1 MLPVYL
7 ESCAVALGLDAR
19 LRVSIT
25 APAPGADR
33 GGTAAPAAPDA
44 DGFSRVT
51 VGAAA
56 NPATRPADGG
66 PAGLALAV
74 GPAPVAAGCWRAVSP
89 DRPGLAGGPMS
100 GAAGGGLGRLLA
112 ERLAEPAGP
121 LAARIR
127 AIEACLPPGPAG
139 GERSRGGQS
148 RSGPGLSGHGP
159 GGPGL
164 SGHGLGGHGLGG
176 HGLGGHGLGGRLVLD
191 DAVLDD
197 WVVLRAGPARLACTV
212 VQITGVATPVA
223 VALITGLAA
232 LGPVPVT
239 GDRAAGP
246 APQPSVSHEEAE
258 AHTAGGPALAA
269 SPDPAEAGS
278 GEPASAEAGGLPW
291 VWLWAGPA
299 GG

>member
-1 MLPVYL
+1 
-7 ESCAVALGLDAR
+7 
-19 LRVSIT
+19 
-25 APAPGADR
+25 
-33 GGTAAPAAPDA
+33 
-44 DGFSRVT
+44 
-51 VGAAA
+51 
-56 NPATRPADGG
+56 
-66 PAGLALAV
+66 
-74 GPAPVAAGCWRAVSP
+74 
-89 DRPGLAGGPMS
+89 
-100 GAAGGGLGRLLA
+100 
-112 ERLAEPAGP
+112 
-121 LAARIR
+121 
-127 AIEACLPPGPAG
+127 
-139 GERSRGGQS
+139 
-148 RSGPGLSGHGP
+148 
-159 GGPGL
+159 
-164 SGHGLGGHGLGG
+164 
-176 HGLGGHGLGGRLVLD
+176 VLD